1 MSNEAA
7 LFHPDFRAEPYW
19 WDDAPPETARDADL
33 PAKADVVIVGS
44 GYCGLNAAAEFAAA
58 GRDVVL
64 LEAGPLGIGASTRNT
79 GGVTGGQKLLL
90 AGPTKN
96 VSAEQ
101 LRLMLRD
108 SLASF
113 AYVTTLIE
121 QQNLDAGLQRCGRFL
136 AAYTN
141 AHHAKLTRLGGL
153 LREHTGARVR
163 DISGET
169 IREIIATDFY
179 RGGILVEDYAS
190 VHPARYHRALRERAR
205 QAGARLFSHAEVRE
219 AVPAGAG
226 HRVVTARGSI
236 EARQVVLATN
246 GYLTKRFERFRRRLI
261 PVASYHIATEELPPE
276 RIRAL
281 LPGGHMVSDS
291 QRNLTAVRP
300 STDGRRIIF
309 GARPAAFDHD
319 ERDAAPLIHRAM
331 CAVLPELADTRIS
344 HCWRGTVAMTF
355 DRKPHIGEED
365 GVFYALGC
373 NASGVA
379 MMSYLGREIARR
391 AMGTQERPCAFD
403 TGHFPER
410 SWFSG
415 TPWFVPPLTSAYNLL
430 DGIDRWKDGR
440 GRQ

>member
-1 MSNEAA
+1 MSSEA
-7 LFHPDFRAEPYW
+7 LFHPDFRADPYW
-19 WDDAPPETARDADL
+19 WDDAPPETARDTDL
-33 PAKADVVIVGS
+33 PARADVVVVGS

-64 LEAGPLGIGASTRNT
+64 LEAGPLGIGASTRNS

-90 AGPTKN
+90 AGPTN
-96 VSAEQ
+96 HVSAEQ
-101 LRLMLRD
+101 LNLMLRD

-113 AYVTTLIE
+113 AYVTSLIE
-121 QQNLDAGLQRCGRFL
+121 GERLDAGLQRCGRFL
-136 AAYTN
+136 AAYTK
-141 AHHAKLTRLGGL
+141 AHYTKLTRLGAL
-153 LREHTGARVR
+153 LREHTGATVR
-163 DISGET
+163 DIARHQL
-169 IREIIATDFY
+169 REIIATDFY
-179 RGGILVEDYAS
+179 RGGILVETYAS
-190 VHPARYHRALRERAR
+190 VHPARYHRALRQRAR

-219 AVPAGAG
+219 VASGGNG
-226 HRVVTARGSI
+226 HRVVSSRGTV
-236 EARQVVLATN
+236 EAVQVVLATN

-276 RIRAL
+276 RIEAL
-281 LPGGHMVSDS
+281 LPGGRMVSDS

-309 GARPAAFDHD
+309 GARPAAFDRD
-319 ERDAAPLIHRAM
+319 ERVAAPLIHQAM
-331 CAVLPELADTRIS
+331 RTVFPSLSDVRIS

-391 AMGTQERPCAFD
+391 AMGTQEQDCAFD
-403 TGHFPER
+403 TGYFPER

-415 TPWFVPPLTSAYNLL
+415 TPWFVPPLTTAYNLL
-430 DGIDRWKDGR
+430 DGIDRLKDR
-440 GRQ
+440 